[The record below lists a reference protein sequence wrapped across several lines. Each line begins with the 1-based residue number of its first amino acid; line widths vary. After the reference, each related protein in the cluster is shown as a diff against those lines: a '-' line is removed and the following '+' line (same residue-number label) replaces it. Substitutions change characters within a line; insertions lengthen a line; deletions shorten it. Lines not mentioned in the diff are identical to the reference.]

1 MLSSAA
7 IALSTLP
14 MPPEAHLIYPFS
26 GPSYGGILSCSI
38 QGFVFSNGYSMVL
51 MLGLVL
57 NVYYVCKLRYNMDD
71 AVFSKFIEPVMYAAS
86 FFSVIIPGIFIWKQ
100 DGYNPTPHD
109 PYCAM
114 REFPQGCTIESN
126 PQCRGDK
133 DGGVNA
139 KLMAFSVLFLGL
151 ASLFISTV
159 LIATTYANEERH
171 LRQHLKNLESP
182 ANPTKVR
189 EETLELQHLRSW
201 RKIVTKQSFLYLGA
215 FVSTWSWVPI
225 EIFSGNHK
233 AVGAVRLILFPSQG
247 IFNLLIFLYHK
258 IHVVRKG
265 DEDLTFWEAFQ
276 KSLGFSRESTDIFL
290 IHNLDFISASNI
302 RLKIVSD
309 RRNKTSISACAID
322 ASDPLSSSKRSDE
335 EWNQQQS
342 VINSDPDISYAQ
354 SSKGELSGFDGISFD
369 PSMFSKK

>member
-1 MLSSAA
+1 
-7 IALSTLP
+7 
-14 MPPEAHLIYPFS
+14 
-26 GPSYGGILSCSI
+26 
-38 QGFVFSNGYSMVL
+38 
-51 MLGLVL
+51 
-57 NVYYVCKLRYNMDD
+57 MDD

-215 FVSTWSWVPI
+215 FVSTWSWVLI
-225 EIFSGNHK
+225 EFLEK
-233 AVGAVRLILFPSQG
+233 IL
-247 IFNLLIFLYHK
+247 
-258 IHVVRKG
+258 
-265 DEDLTFWEAFQ
+265 
-276 KSLGFSRESTDIFL
+276 
-290 IHNLDFISASNI
+290 
-302 RLKIVSD
+302 
-309 RRNKTSISACAID
+309 
-322 ASDPLSSSKRSDE
+322 
-335 EWNQQQS
+335 
-342 VINSDPDISYAQ
+342 
-354 SSKGELSGFDGISFD
+354 
-369 PSMFSKK
+369 